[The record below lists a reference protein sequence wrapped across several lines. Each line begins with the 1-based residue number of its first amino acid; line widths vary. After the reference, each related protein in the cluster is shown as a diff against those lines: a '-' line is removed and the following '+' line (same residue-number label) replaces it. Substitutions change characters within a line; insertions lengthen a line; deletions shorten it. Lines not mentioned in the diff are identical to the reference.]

1 MLNSGM
7 KPSQWIWQMQNSD
20 LSSIIT
26 IMRFFN
32 KLNSVS
38 SVYSCYSQIDPEA
51 TVNLLVS
58 LFHGQAMPS
67 SLSNDLYI
75 SNLLSLKNFYTSRS
89 GLNFFRI
96 IFKQV
101 PGFIDQQLLKDL
113 LQLECDLQF
122 TDENIGLLRIGLPV
136 DFREQFGVH
145 V

>member
-1 MLNSGM
+1 
-7 KPSQWIWQMQNSD
+7 
-20 LSSIIT
+20 
-26 IMRFFN
+26 
-32 KLNSVS
+32 
-38 SVYSCYSQIDPEA
+38 
-51 TVNLLVS
+51 
-58 LFHGQAMPS
+58 MPS

-96 IFKQV
+96 IFVQV